1 MKRNKKTFYTLL
13 YIAGF
18 ISIWLMPLQ
27 AFGSIKLD
35 GKRLSA
41 KDGLSCNT
49 VNDIIQD
56 RDGVIWLGTPNG
68 MSRYDG
74 YQFIN
79 FSNFDYPHIQNTMY
93 QYYQEGIDKTWR
105 PMTSINQLMK
115 LRKINT
121 V

>member
-1 MKRNKKTFYTLL
+1 MADAS
-13 YIAGF
+13 AG
-18 ISIWLMPLQ
+18 IRQYQIRR
-27 AFGSIKLD
+27 
-35 GKRLSA
+35 KRLSA

-56 RDGVIWLGTPNG
+56 RDGFIWLGTPNG

-79 FSNFDYPHIQNTMY
+79 FTNFDYLHILNAMY
-93 QYYQEGIDKTWR
+93 QYYLEGIDKTWR
-105 PMTSINQLMK
+105 PMTSINQLMEF
-115 LRKINT
+115 RKINT